1 MYQLVK
7 LKNKTMAVNNI
18 NIYKSKIE
26 EDLNEGLTWYK
37 KDDLGYGSIQEK
49 YSYKDVQIATIR
61 KHPILKDLE
70 TTITVFNIIDDT
82 TGTTTNAVTKSRN
95 DKTLGVLSDTISTIS
110 TTQERISTNSGLNVE
125 NRIRETISNPEEL
138 SDADSAS
145 AFANL

>member
-82 TGTTTNAVTKSRN
+82 TGTTTSSVTKSRN
-95 DKTLGVLSDTISTIS
+95 DKTLGDLSDTNSPIT
-110 TTQERISTNSGLNVE
+110 TTQ
-125 NRIRETISNPEEL
+125 
-138 SDADSAS
+138 
-145 AFANL
+145 

>member
-1 MYQLVK
+1 
-7 LKNKTMAVNNI
+7 MAVNNI
-18 NIYKSKIE
+18 DIYKSKIE
-26 EDLNEGLTWYK
+26 ADLNDGLTWYK

-49 YSYKDVQIATIR
+49 YGYKDVQIATIR

-82 TGTTTNAVTKSRN
+82 NGS
-95 DKTLGVLSDTISTIS
+95 STIS
-110 TTQERISTNSGLNVE
+110 TPVSDIEPRHEATVGSVSKSQSVPSGQTERVLPVSDFSVEEGTSTGTGTE
-125 NRIRETISNPEEL
+125 F

>member
-1 MYQLVK
+1 
-7 LKNKTMAVNNI
+7 MAVNNI
-18 NIYKSKIE
+18 DIYKSKIE
-26 EDLNEGLTWYK
+26 ADLNDGLTWYK

-49 YSYKDVQIATIR
+49 YGYKDVQIATIR

-82 TGTTTNAVTKSRN
+82 NGS
-95 DKTLGVLSDTISTIS
+95 S
-110 TTQERISTNSGLNVE
+110 TTSTPVSVSNGNHESSVARISGAQPVST
-125 NRIRETISNPEEL
+125 REAAPVLPVSDFPVGEGDRKDSATEF

>member
-1 MYQLVK
+1 
-7 LKNKTMAVNNI
+7 MAVNNI
-18 NIYKSKIE
+18 DIYKSKIE
-26 EDLNEGLTWYK
+26 ADLNDGLTWYK

-49 YSYKDVQIATIR
+49 YGYKDVQIATIR

-82 TGTTTNAVTKSRN
+82 NGS
-95 DKTLGVLSDTISTIS
+95 S
-110 TTQERISTNSGLNVE
+110 TTSTPVSTTEPKHDRTLASISGASSVPARKTERVLPVSDFPVETGNPSNSSTE
-125 NRIRETISNPEEL
+125 F